1 MSLARYAVQV
11 GLEYEI
17 DAREK
22 PATFSTG
29 YVPLGAKAPDQFP
42 VFEYGTE
49 VFELNVA
56 LRDRAFRHASTGKLN
71 DSPVAK
77 AYRKKYPHAPAN
89 KPPTVIKGDV
99 TSSDAFWHGDLLG
112 ESFGDYV
119 TLLTNGTGRYCTTAQ
134 EDNAVMEA
142 LLRGALYGRVD
153 FSRIIALRT
162 AANFDRPPPG
172 ETAAQ
177 QLFYDDQ
184 GGFLES
190 LQNIYIA
197 GRPIVDDILRNWNSV
212 FRAGIKPKNYVG
224 DIFNSLPGPIEPDI
238 GYVFFF
244 FLLLFFLDIGIPII
258 TFELKKKTET

>member
-22 PATFSTG
+22 PSTFSTG
-29 YVPLGAKAPDQFP
+29 YVALGAKAPGQYP

-56 LRDRAFRHASTGKLN
+56 LRDRAFKQASTGKLN
-71 DSPVAK
+71 DSSVAIQ
-77 AYRKKYPHAPAN
+77 YRKKYPHAPAN

-99 TSSDAFWHGDLLG
+99 TSSDAFWHGELLG
-112 ESFGDYV
+112 ESFSEYV
-119 TLLTNGTGRYCTTAQ
+119 TLLTNGSGKYCTTAQ
-134 EDNAVMEA
+134 EDNAVLEA
-142 LLRGALYGRVD
+142 FLRGALYDRID

-172 ETAAQ
+172 ETAAE
-177 QLFYDDQ
+177 QLFNVNQ

-197 GRPIVDDILRNWNSV
+197 GRPIIDDIIKNWNSV
-212 FRAGIKPKNYVG
+212 FRAGIKPDNYVG
-224 DIFNSLPGPIEPDI
+224 DILGSFKGPVAPDI
-238 GYVFFF
+238 GYV
-244 FLLLFFLDIGIPII
+244 LIATTASIY
-258 TFELKKKTET
+258 